1 MAKKLT
7 VAEKYDLILKTYGDI
22 LSDTDKEF
30 LVERKELVEKK
41 NASRKPSA
49 KNEENEGIKSNILAE
64 MEEDKAYTIT
74 DMIKELECC
83 KEFTNQKVSALV
95 RQLVEEKLVNRSE
108 VKGKAYFSL
117 A

>member
-7 VAEKYDLILKTYGDI
+7 VSQKYENIISKYGDM
-22 LSDTDKEF
+22 LDKADLDF

-74 DMIKELECC
+74 DMMKNLPSCKELS
-83 KEFTNQKVSALV
+83 NQRISALV
-95 RQLVEEKLVNRSE
+95 RQLMDKELVERNEI
-108 VKGKAYFSL
+108 KGKAYFTKV
-117 A
+117 